1 MRVNGRCRP
10 GNGNV
15 TSRMPMTMHTSELY
29 ARARARVPVKVRL
42 HGGHISERAPARTTW
57 VMLAT
62 LGLYGPVWLYRLGH
76 ELRETTALDEIR
88 PARDVALTCL
98 TLGLYGVVILRRY
111 ARAVHAVSVYF
122 ERSHAD
128 RSNEVLTFAVGG
140 VFSFGLLTLGAMRIL
155 DAQMNELGALA
166 EARVRERAR
175 LAERASERR
184 IAVPPS
190 SGRGALRT
198 EARPLEEAG

>member
-1 MRVNGRCRP
+1 
-10 GNGNV
+10 
-15 TSRMPMTMHTSELY
+15 MHTSELY
-29 ARARARVPVKVRL
+29 ARAQARVPVKVRL
-42 HGGHISERAPARTTW
+42 HGGHISEHAPTRTTW
-57 VMLAT
+57 LMVGT
-62 LGLYGPVWLYRLGH
+62 LGLYGPIWLYRVAH
-76 ELRETTALDEIR
+76 ELRETTALEEIR

-98 TLGLYGVVILRRY
+98 TFGLYGVVLLRRY

-140 VFSFGLLTLGAMRIL
+140 IFSFGLLALGAMRIL
-155 DAQMNELGALA
+155 DAQMNGLGALA

-190 SGRGALRT
+190 SGRSSDHGELGR
-198 EARPLEEAG
+198 LGEAG

>member
-1 MRVNGRCRP
+1 
-10 GNGNV
+10 
-15 TSRMPMTMHTSELY
+15 MPLQTSELY

-42 HGGHISERAPARTTW
+42 HGGHISERTPTRTTW
-57 VMLAT
+57 LMLGT
-62 LGLYGPVWLYRLGH
+62 LGLYGPVWLYRLAQ
-76 ELRETTALDEIR
+76 ELRETTAIDEIR

-98 TLGLYGVVILRRY
+98 TLGLYGVVLLRRY

-155 DAQMNELGALA
+155 DTQMNELGALA

-190 SGRGALRT
+190 SGRGPRGA
-198 EARPLEEAG
+198 EARPFDEAG

>member
-1 MRVNGRCRP
+1 
-10 GNGNV
+10 
-15 TSRMPMTMHTSELY
+15 MPMPLQTSDLY

-42 HGGHISERAPARTTW
+42 HGGHISERTPARTTW
-57 VMLAT
+57 LMLGT
-62 LGLYGPVWLYRLGH
+62 LGLYGPVWLYRLAH

-98 TLGLYGVVILRRY
+98 TLGLYGIVLLRRY

-155 DAQMNELGALA
+155 DTQMNELGALA
-166 EARVRERAR
+166 AARVRERAR

-190 SGRGALRT
+190 SGRALGA